1 MTAVHKQ
8 RGAVV
13 VELALLLV
21 PLLILAFGVTEF
33 GRAMYQY
40 NAIAKAVRDSARHL
54 SQYAPGDAA
63 RIGEA
68 QDLVFC
74 GKIGCGSEPPL
85 VPGLTRDQV
94 RIYDRTSP
102 IAGNPYNLQSTGR
115 GTVNLVRVE
124 VSGFQ
129 FRSMAPAFVPNIAF
143 DPIHAT
149 MVQVL

>member
-1 MTAVHKQ
+1 MAAKTKQ
-8 RGAVV
+8 RGAVL
-13 VELALLLV
+13 VELALLLA

-33 GRAMYQY
+33 GRAVYQY

-54 SQYAPGDAA
+54 SQYAPGDAV

-74 GKIGCGSEPPL
+74 GKIGCGSAQAL
-85 VPGLTRDQV
+85 VPGLTRDKV
-94 RIYDRTSP
+94 RVFDRTSP
-102 IAGNPYNLQSTGR
+102 IANNPYNLQPTSR

-124 VSGFQ
+124 VNGFV
-129 FRSMAPAFVPNIAF
+129 FRSAAPAFVPDIPF
-143 DPIHAT
+143 DTIRVT

>member
-1 MTAVHKQ
+1 MAASKKQ

-13 VELALLLV
+13 VELALLLL
-21 PLLILAFGVTEF
+21 PLLLLTFGVTEF

-54 SQYAPGDAA
+54 SQYAPGDPV

-85 VPGLTRDQV
+85 VPGLTRDKV
-94 RIYDRTSP
+94 RVYDRTSP

-115 GTVNLVRVE
+115 GTVNLVRVA
-124 VSGFQ
+124 VVGFR
-129 FRSMAPAFVPNIAF
+129 FTSMAPAFVPSITF